1 MDSYLKMM
9 KHMADLHRQYE
20 TQMTDIAADT
30 LEFAE
35 FIENLDESRFHQMMA
50 GIPKL
55 VGSIQDPLF
64 GYKFAL
70 KDLKRLTEADNRW
83 AEVLS
88 YTRDLP
94 LHMDLTDPAYERQV
108 FETAALLMD
117 LYPEENQLRAV
128 DTHLVI
134 EQQKHPVIL
143 HLAAKLALS
152 KMSLKFL
159 SGPIF
164 SSFVVAMY
172 KEHNRIGT
180 RADHPAGEDFLRRKV
195 SQLKWLFEDEIDQTW
210 ELVFVDDGCP
220 EKSGEIAERIIQQ
233 ERYSNV
239 RVLFLADAIAERSPV
254 TKGLTST
261 DDSQKGGA
269 IQYGMWSVIREQHD
283 HARHIVFYTDSD
295 LSTNIAQ
302 AGLLLPPL
310 ENQNRM
316 CTIGTRYDTGGVYC
330 TPAGAQGL
338 TDYDHMMLVFRHF
351 IRTKLLPQLGEV
363 VDTQCGFKAFKAEVL
378 KKVLQRMTDKRFSFD
393 MELLL
398 LTALHCGRG
407 GNAVAKAPI
416 VWIESNEESNFYTA
430 QARDADTLK
439 KRCAN

>member
-9 KHMADLHRQYE
+9 KHMADLYRQYV

-30 LEFAE
+30 VDFAA
-35 FIENLDESRFHQMMA
+35 FIEDLDESRFHQMMA

-55 VGSIQDPLF
+55 FGSTIDPLF
-64 GYKFAL
+64 EYKFVL
-70 KDLKRLTEADNRW
+70 KDLKRLAEADTRW
-83 AEVLS
+83 AKVLAV
-88 YTRDLP
+88 TREMP
-94 LHMDLTDPAYERQV
+94 PHMDLTNPAHERQA

-117 LYPEENQLRAV
+117 LYPKEDELRAV
-128 DTHLVI
+128 DTHIVV

-143 HLAAKLALS
+143 HLASKLALS
-152 KMSLKFL
+152 KMSLKSL
-159 SGPIF
+159 SAPIF

-172 KEHNRIGT
+172 KEHNRILTG
-180 RADHPAGEDFLRRKV
+180 AEHPAGEDFLRRKE
-195 SQLKWLFEDEIDQTW
+195 SQLKWLFEGEVDKTW

-233 ERYSNV
+233 EGYNNV

-283 HARHIVFYTDSD
+283 NVRHIVIYTDSD

-302 AGLLLPPL
+302 AGLLLIQL

-330 TPAGAQGL
+330 TPVGAQGL
-338 TDYDHMMLVFRHF
+338 TNYDQTMLVFRHF

-378 KKVLQRMTDKRFSFD
+378 KKVLERMTDKRFSFD

-398 LTALHCGRG
+398 LTALHCSRG
-407 GNAVAKAPI
+407 GNVVGKAPI

-430 QARDADTLK
+430 QAGNKDE
-439 KRCAN
+439 

>member
-9 KHMADLHRQYE
+9 KHMADLYRQYE

-30 LEFAE
+30 VDFAS
-35 FIENLDESRFHQMMA
+35 FIKNLDESRFHQMMA

-55 VGSIQDPLF
+55 FGSSIDPLF
-64 GYKFAL
+64 GHQFAL
-70 KDLKRLTEADNRW
+70 KDLKRLTETDNRW
-83 AEVLS
+83 AEVIGV
-88 YTRDLP
+88 TKNMP
-94 LHMDLTDPAYERQV
+94 LHMDLTDPAYERQA

-117 LYPEENQLRAV
+117 LYPEEDELRAV
-128 DTHLVI
+128 DRHIVI
-134 EQQKHPVIL
+134 EQQKHPVML
-143 HLAAKLALS
+143 HLGSKLALS
-152 KMSLKFL
+152 KMSLKSF
-159 SGPIF
+159 SAPIF

-172 KEHNRIGT
+172 KENNRIRT
-180 RADHPAGEDFLRRKV
+180 RAEHPAGEDFLRRKV
-195 SQLKWLFEDEIDQTW
+195 AQLKWLFEGEIDKKW

-220 EKSGEIAERIIQQ
+220 EKSGEIAESIIRQ
-233 ERYSNV
+233 EGYSNV
-239 RVLFLADAIAERSPV
+239 RVLFLADAIAEGSPV
-254 TKGLTST
+254 AKGLTST

-283 HARHIVFYTDSD
+283 NARHIVIYTDSD

-302 AGLLLPPL
+302 AGLLLLQL

-330 TPAGAQGL
+330 TPVGAQGL
-338 TDYDHMMLVFRHF
+338 TNYDHTMLVFRHF

-378 KKVLQRMTDKRFSFD
+378 KKVLERMTDKRFSFD

-398 LTALHCGRG
+398 LTALHSGRG
-407 GNAVAKAPI
+407 GNAVGKAPI

-430 QARDADTLK
+430 QAGDADK
-439 KRCAN
+439 

>member
-1 MDSYLKMM
+1 
-9 KHMADLHRQYE
+9 MADLYRQYK
-20 TQMTDIAADT
+20 TQMADIAADT
-30 LEFAE
+30 VDFAA

-55 VGSIQDPLF
+55 FGSAVDPLF
-64 GYKFAL
+64 GYKFVL
-70 KDLKRLTEADNRW
+70 KDLKRLAEADSRW
-83 AEVLS
+83 AEVLGV
-88 YTRDLP
+88 TREMP
-94 LHMDLTDPAYERQV
+94 LHMDLIDPAFERQA

-117 LYPEENQLRAV
+117 LYPKEDELRAV
-128 DTHLVI
+128 DTHIVI

-143 HLAAKLALS
+143 HLASKLALS
-152 KMSLKFL
+152 KMSLKSL
-159 SGPIF
+159 SAPIF

-172 KEHNRIGT
+172 KEHNRIRTG
-180 RADHPAGEDFLRRKV
+180 AEHLAGEDFLRRKV
-195 SQLKWLFEDEIDQTW
+195 SQLKWLFEGEIDKTW

-233 ERYSNV
+233 EGYNNV
-239 RVLFLADAIAERSPV
+239 RVLFLADAIAEKSPV
-254 TKGLTST
+254 AKGLTST

-269 IQYGMWSVIREQHD
+269 IQYGMWSAIREQPD
-283 HARHIVFYTDSD
+283 NARHIVIYTDSD

-302 AGLLLPPL
+302 AGLLLLQL
-310 ENQNRM
+310 ENQNTM

-338 TDYDHMMLVFRHF
+338 TNYDHTMLVFRHF

-378 KKVLQRMTDKRFSFD
+378 KKILELMTDKRFSFD

-398 LTALHCGRG
+398 LTALHCSRG
-407 GNAVAKAPI
+407 GNAVGKAPI

-430 QARDADTLK
+430 QAGNTDE
-439 KRCAN
+439 

>member
-9 KHMADLHRQYE
+9 KHMADLYRQYV

-30 LEFAE
+30 VDFAA
-35 FIENLDESRFHQMMA
+35 FIEDLDESQFHQMMA

-55 VGSIQDPLF
+55 FGSTIDPLF
-64 GYKFAL
+64 EYKFVL
-70 KDLKRLTEADNRW
+70 KDLKRLAEADTRW
-83 AEVLS
+83 AKVLAV
-88 YTRDLP
+88 TREMP
-94 LHMDLTDPAYERQV
+94 PHMDLTNPAHERQA

-117 LYPEENQLRAV
+117 LYPKEDELRAV
-128 DTHLVI
+128 DTHIVV

-143 HLAAKLALS
+143 HLASKLALS
-152 KMSLKFL
+152 KMSLKSL
-159 SGPIF
+159 SAPIF

-172 KEHNRIGT
+172 KEHNRILTG
-180 RADHPAGEDFLRRKV
+180 AEHPAGEDFLRRKE
-195 SQLKWLFEDEIDQTW
+195 SQLKWLFEGEVDKTW

-233 ERYSNV
+233 EGYNNI

-283 HARHIVFYTDSD
+283 NVRHIVIYTDSD

-302 AGLLLPPL
+302 AGLLLIQL

-330 TPAGAQGL
+330 TPVGAQGL
-338 TDYDHMMLVFRHF
+338 TNYDKTMLVFRHF
-351 IRTKLLPQLGEV
+351 IRTKLLPQLGDV

-378 KKVLQRMTDKRFSFD
+378 KKVLERMTDKRFSFD

-398 LTALHCGRG
+398 LTALHCSRG
-407 GNAVAKAPI
+407 GNVVGKAPI

-430 QARDADTLK
+430 QAGNKDE
-439 KRCAN
+439 

>member
-9 KHMADLHRQYE
+9 KHMADLYRQYV

-30 LEFAE
+30 VDFAV
-35 FIENLDESRFHQMMA
+35 FIEDLDESQFHQMMA

-55 VGSIQDPLF
+55 FGSTIDPLF
-64 GYKFAL
+64 EYKFVL
-70 KDLKRLTEADNRW
+70 KDLKRLAEADTRW
-83 AEVLS
+83 AKVLAV
-88 YTRDLP
+88 TREMP
-94 LHMDLTDPAYERQV
+94 PHMDLTNPAHERQA

-117 LYPEENQLRAV
+117 LYPKEDELRAV
-128 DTHLVI
+128 DTHIVV

-143 HLAAKLALS
+143 HLASKLALS
-152 KMSLKFL
+152 KMSLKSL
-159 SGPIF
+159 SAPIF

-172 KEHNRIGT
+172 KEHNRILTG
-180 RADHPAGEDFLRRKV
+180 AEHPAGEDFLRRKE
-195 SQLKWLFEDEIDQTW
+195 SQLKWLFEGEVDKTW

-233 ERYSNV
+233 EGYNNI

-283 HARHIVFYTDSD
+283 NVRHIVIYTDSD

-302 AGLLLPPL
+302 AGLLLIQL

-330 TPAGAQGL
+330 TPVGAQGL
-338 TDYDHMMLVFRHF
+338 TNYDQTMLVFRHF
-351 IRTKLLPQLGEV
+351 IRTKLLPQLGDV

-378 KKVLQRMTDKRFSFD
+378 KKVLERMTDKRFSFD

-398 LTALHCGRG
+398 LTALHCSRG
-407 GNAVAKAPI
+407 GNVVGKAPI

-430 QARDADTLK
+430 QAGNKDE
-439 KRCAN
+439 

>member
-9 KHMADLHRQYE
+9 KHMADLYRQYV

-30 LEFAE
+30 VDFAA
-35 FIENLDESRFHQMMA
+35 FIEDLDESQFHQMMA

-55 VGSIQDPLF
+55 FGSTIDPLF
-64 GYKFAL
+64 EYKFVL
-70 KDLKRLTEADNRW
+70 KDLKRLAETDTRW
-83 AEVLS
+83 AKVLAV
-88 YTRDLP
+88 TREMP
-94 LHMDLTDPAYERQV
+94 PHMDLTNPAHERQA

-117 LYPEENQLRAV
+117 LYPKEDELRAV
-128 DTHLVI
+128 DTHIVV

-143 HLAAKLALS
+143 HLASKLALS
-152 KMSLKFL
+152 KMSLKSL
-159 SGPIF
+159 SAPIF

-172 KEHNRIGT
+172 KEHNRILTG
-180 RADHPAGEDFLRRKV
+180 AEHPAGEDFLRRKE
-195 SQLKWLFEDEIDQTW
+195 SQLKWLFEGEVDKTW

-233 ERYSNV
+233 EGYNNV

-283 HARHIVFYTDSD
+283 NVRHIVIYTDSD

-302 AGLLLPPL
+302 AGLLLIQL

-330 TPAGAQGL
+330 TPVGAQGL
-338 TDYDHMMLVFRHF
+338 TNYDQTMLVFRHF
-351 IRTKLLPQLGEV
+351 IRTKLLPQLGDV

-378 KKVLQRMTDKRFSFD
+378 KKVLERMTDKRFSFD

-398 LTALHCGRG
+398 LTALHCSRG
-407 GNAVAKAPI
+407 GNAVGKAPI

-430 QARDADTLK
+430 QAGNKDE
-439 KRCAN
+439 

>member
-9 KHMADLHRQYE
+9 KHMADLYRQYE

-30 LEFAE
+30 LDFAA
-35 FIENLDESRFHQMMA
+35 FIEDLDESRFHQMMA

-55 VGSIQDPLF
+55 FGSTIDPLF
-64 GYKFAL
+64 EYKFAL
-70 KDLKRLTEADNRW
+70 KDLKRLAEADIRW
-83 AEVLS
+83 VKVLAATS
-88 YTRDLP
+88 DMP
-94 LHMDLTDPAYERQV
+94 PHMDLTNPAHERQA
-108 FETAALLMD
+108 FEIAALLMD
-117 LYPEENQLRAV
+117 LYPKEDELRAV
-128 DTHLVI
+128 DTHIVI

-152 KMSLKFL
+152 KMSLKSL
-159 SGPIF
+159 SSPIF

-172 KEHNRIGT
+172 NEHNRIRTG
-180 RADHPAGEDFLRRKV
+180 AEHPAGEDFLRRKE
-195 SQLKWLFEDEIDQTW
+195 SQLKWLFEGEIDKTW

-233 ERYSNV
+233 EGYNNV
-239 RVLFLADAIAERSPV
+239 RVLFLADAIAERSSI
-254 TKGLTST
+254 TKGLAST

-269 IQYGMWSVIREQHD
+269 IQYGMWSVIREQPEN
-283 HARHIVFYTDSD
+283 ARHIVIYTDSD

-302 AGLLLPPL
+302 AGLLLLQL

-330 TPAGAQGL
+330 TPVGAQGL
-338 TDYDHMMLVFRHF
+338 TNYDQTMLVFRHF

-378 KKVLQRMTDKRFSFD
+378 KKVLERMTDRRFSFD

-398 LTALHCGRG
+398 LTALHCSRG
-407 GNAVAKAPI
+407 GNAVGKAPI
-416 VWIESNEESNFYTA
+416 VWIESNVESNFYIA
-430 QARDADTLK
+430 QAGNTDE
-439 KRCAN
+439 